1 MTCARLYGPSRQRKV
16 VGPQVRPW
24 ARVWVCTRLLR
35 RTGPLTLAL
44 ALAEEADSLT
54 MPRFGALDLRVGARI
69 VDRDCVA
76 ANFSISVR
84 S

>member
-1 MTCARLYGPSRQRKV
+1 MRPALGFLDRLDELVGRQRKV

-44 ALAEEADSLT
+44 ALALALAGTGTAGIEDSEQQSNG
-54 MPRFGALDLRVGARI
+54 MDAGAHR
-69 VDRDCVA
+69 
-76 ANFSISVR
+76 SV
-84 S
+84 

>member
-35 RTGPLTLAL
+35 RTGPLTLTLTLTLAL
-44 ALAEEADSLT
+44 ALAGTGTAGIEDSEQQSNG
-54 MPRFGALDLRVGARI
+54 MDAGAHR
-69 VDRDCVA
+69 
-76 ANFSISVR
+76 SV
-84 S
+84 